1 MPYRQKHH
9 KDIDVFETV
18 YTGTMSAADL
28 QKAIDEGNEF
38 HRESGVE
45 KFLADATDMELAADI
60 FELYDLP
67 RQYEDFG
74 VKRSSR
80 MAVVIPKSPETKNLA
95 EFYETVCRNRFWR
108 VRLFETREEA
118 ITWLSVDDPSPP

>member
-1 MPYRQKHH
+1 MPYSQKHH

-18 YTGTMSAADL
+18 YTGTISAADF

-45 KFLADATDMELAADI
+45 NFLADVTDIDLAADI

-74 VKRSSR
+74 LTRSSR
-80 MAVVIPKSPETKNLA
+80 IAVVMPKSPEMKVLPESISTDCLVK
-95 EFYETVCRNRFWR
+95 FCQDFHFR
-108 VRLFETREEA
+108 
-118 ITWLSVDDPSPP
+118 